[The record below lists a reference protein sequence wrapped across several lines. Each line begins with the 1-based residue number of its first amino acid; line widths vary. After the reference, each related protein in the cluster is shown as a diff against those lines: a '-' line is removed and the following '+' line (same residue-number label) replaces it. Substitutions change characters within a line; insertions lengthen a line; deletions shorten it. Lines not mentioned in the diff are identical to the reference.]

1 MTRILIVEDEPDLRD
16 ALALI
21 FEDNGLET
29 RKVGSVRDAHDLLR
43 SHDPDVVMVDLGLP
57 DGSGLDLV
65 RALRRRRPP
74 CGVIIVTGKA
84 DPVDRILGLEL
95 GADDYV
101 TKPFVG
107 KELVARVRSVA
118 RRVRPDDEF
127 PTPGARPARGA
138 AIRAGGAKINV
149 PARIVTSADGSAA
162 VLSAVETSILVLLNE
177 RRGVAVDRNDLSRA
191 ALGRDW
197 DPEDRTI
204 DQNVSSL
211 RRKLGLPAGDQGP
224 IVTVR
229 GTGYML
235 LKDEP

>member
-1 MTRILIVEDEPDLRD
+1 VTRILIVEDEPDLRD

-29 RKVGSVRDAHDLLR
+29 HKVGSVNAARDWLLTG
-43 SHDPDVVMVDLGLP
+43 DPDVVMVDLGLP

-65 RALRRRRPP
+65 RELRRRSPP

-84 DPVDRILGLEL
+84 DPLDRILGLEL

-107 KELVARVRSVA
+107 RELVARVRSVA
-118 RRVRPDDEF
+118 RRVRPDEVF
-127 PTPGARPARGA
+127 PTRVERPGREATVRVGGARVNIA
-138 AIRAGGAKINV
+138 
-149 PARIVTSADGSAA
+149 ARIVTLPDGAAA

-177 RRGVAVDRNDLSRA
+177 RRGTAVDRDDLSRA
-191 ALGRDW
+191 ALGREW
-197 DPEDRTI
+197 DPEDRTV
-204 DQNVSSL
+204 DQNVSTL

-235 LKDEP
+235 LRGES